1 MGKITFYS
9 VLKNQTLLN
18 NFKIKLQY
26 SFFVILLFAFYVNG
40 LAVEKSTTIFT
51 NGLSGVGN
59 IITTVSSLNDFIPP
73 KEGVFDGD
81 VINNADL
88 VDTDLDGIPSFIDI
102 DDDDD
107 DDDVILDVDECGG
120 EKYTINGGNVGN
132 IITTVSSLND
142 FIPPKEGVDI
152 FNKEIII
159 KDYLTGFYV
168 IAEEVVFDANYY
180 NVSDNLYSLASAA
193 VGVSS
198 VDFAGRLTGATG
210 TYGAPGTD
218 FLDNLTPAIYAA
230 RIDPR
235 KYSGNCDFDND
246 GVLDIEEC
254 SVTTTTVNAKVKG
267 TTNISSV
274 LGQSSIPITFNG
286 AGKTVTATLTQ
297 SGGSF
302 LNGAET
308 DIVRFN
314 EFGDNFPNQTWTLTF
329 AQPVYNLELYF
340 GNLERDD
347 GTSGREIQIGNF
359 IINYEDAT
367 VENGASFD
375 LIQANPYGFTNFE
388 SNPRN
393 LETITFLGT
402 PGIRPVNQPSGQGR
416 QGRGTLDFINATSSL
431 GVNSISWQVDAGG
444 PKNGGGPTAVLGIA
458 VSTIGSLVDTDLD
471 GIQDLIDIDDD
482 NDGILDVDECGA
494 EKYTI
499 NGGDGGSTTNFSF
512 NDAKSAVFDFTV
524 VDNAFSITVNG
535 GGLHENNILQ
545 FRQRTPTVGEVR
557 IVFNSDGASLLGSWL
572 PNTNGLPRFK
582 LIIKTS
588 GEVVIYGTRSTTSP
602 SLELMK
608 TIDASPFK
616 TISFIADS
624 NSFSVVNP
632 NGDGGDELK
641 GTAYIFP
648 ECADTDGDNI
658 PNQLDL
664 DSDGDGCSDALEAGT
679 TTSDTTDFQ
688 FAKTGTGG
696 NGFED
701 TLETA
706 GNGIYTGIYT
716 YADAIDNQ
724 VNICNVCTDL
734 NKYSGNCDFDG
745 DGINNDVDLDD
756 DNDGILDSDEGGCI
770 SSNITQ
776 TWTNKGQGVWESNI
790 STVKVRITFG
800 NYSTFWNRFGF
811 PHNGPLDNTCGNF
824 TSTETIAGGNSLM
837 MFTALGSGSATGT
850 FTVEFLDPTSNASI
864 TIENPVIHWAGLGGG
879 SSDGLFDSSRWVLQG
894 GLTQT
899 KLSGTTEFAVT
910 TTTVQHGGLG
920 SATISGDAASCAL
933 GEASGS
939 IQINGAI
946 SSFTYNVSQL
956 NSSGNLD
963 QSEGDAIE
971 FIFEACLPLDTD
983 GDGIPNHLDTDS
995 DNDGCPDAT
1004 EGVNNLTTTATLT
1017 GGSTGGSSANL
1028 GIAVGGVGASYG
1040 VPTSAGTGQA
1050 TTLGVTKAS
1059 KITETTPLPS
1069 TTSVNIG
1076 ENITLSPVFTGE
1088 SATTYVTGTPNYV
1101 DDSPAVLSYQWQVDE
1116 GSGFA
1121 DISGAIN
1128 ATLTLSTVTAA
1139 MNSYKYKLIV
1149 SHLNNYCS
1157 KKTTITTLVV
1167 MNPCTDEAGVNGVPT
1182 ATDSDG
1188 DGVNDVC
1195 DLDDDNDGILD
1206 EFEGLTEEI
1215 TPVKANAQDFYS
1227 CEEFNTVTFSTVGGI
1242 ISTDQTAFSFEET
1255 GVTAIVGNTFT
1266 FTFAVPVKKV
1276 GLYFDSVLQKGVLGA
1291 FRVTYND
1298 GSISSYLN
1306 FTLAAPGN
1314 PHNYS
1319 KTSGTLLSKIMYGS
1333 IPAVKSTSTNIFTY
1347 PQYQAYG
1354 TLNFEGI
1361 DITKLVKSI
1370 TFKLL
1375 EKDTSYTHTYIAF
1388 VMPIVY
1394 CQNMIDTDGDGI
1406 PDHLDTDSDNDG
1418 CFDAIEGD
1426 GTYTASQVDTNG
1438 MLDYANL
1445 TTSGINTTT
1454 GVVNAGSQDTNAN
1467 VTRAVRV
1474 TPTTIT
1480 TPQTINA
1487 GDNVTFDASATTADS
1502 TTIYTG
1508 TVPDYSASGN
1518 NASAGLRYKWLFDNG
1533 SGAGFVTVQAVSTT
1547 ATYTVSTAAAVNDG
1561 TYKVI
1566 ITHVDNNCILKE
1578 IEVVLN
1584 VALQAD
1590 LSLTKT
1596 VNNAI
1601 PKIGENIVYTLTIK
1615 NDGPVAATGVQV
1627 TDVLPAGLTYVSDS
1641 SGTTSTTYADTDA
1654 DNKKDLWIVGNIAV
1668 NQTIVLQ
1675 ITATVTSAGT
1685 IVSTSQI
1692 KQSNQTDTD
1701 SVPGNGN

>member
-26 SFFVILLFAFYVNG
+26 SFFVILLFAFSVNG

-102 DDDDD
+102 DD

-632 NGDGGDELK
+632 NGVGGDELK

-899 KLSGTTEFAVT
+899 MLSGTTEFAVT

-1004 EGVNNLTTTATLT
+1004 EGANKMTTTGTLL
-1017 GGSTGGSSANL
+1017 GGSIKGSSANL
-1028 GIAVGGVGASYG
+1028 GTVSNNNGIPLPLGAVGGNGI
-1040 VPTSAGTGQA
+1040 AGQG
-1050 TTLGVTKAS
+1050 
-1059 KITETTPLPS
+1059 
-1069 TTSVNIG
+1069 
-1076 ENITLSPVFTGE
+1076 
-1088 SATTYVTGTPNYV
+1088 
-1101 DDSPAVLSYQWQVDE
+1101 
-1116 GSGFA
+1116 
-1121 DISGAIN
+1121 
-1128 ATLTLSTVTAA
+1128 
-1139 MNSYKYKLIV
+1139 
-1149 SHLNNYCS
+1149 
-1157 KKTTITTLVV
+1157 
-1167 MNPCTDEAGVNGVPT
+1167 
-1182 ATDSDG
+1182 
-1188 DGVNDVC
+1188 
-1195 DLDDDNDGILD
+1195 
-1206 EFEGLTEEI
+1206 
-1215 TPVKANAQDFYS
+1215 
-1227 CEEFNTVTFSTVGGI
+1227 
-1242 ISTDQTAFSFEET
+1242 
-1255 GVTAIVGNTFT
+1255 
-1266 FTFAVPVKKV
+1266 
-1276 GLYFDSVLQKGVLGA
+1276 
-1291 FRVTYND
+1291 
-1298 GSISSYLN
+1298 
-1306 FTLAAPGN
+1306 
-1314 PHNYS
+1314 
-1319 KTSGTLLSKIMYGS
+1319 
-1333 IPAVKSTSTNIFTY
+1333 
-1347 PQYQAYG
+1347 
-1354 TLNFEGI
+1354 
-1361 DITKLVKSI
+1361 
-1370 TFKLL
+1370 
-1375 EKDTSYTHTYIAF
+1375 
-1388 VMPIVY
+1388 
-1394 CQNMIDTDGDGI
+1394 
-1406 PDHLDTDSDNDG
+1406 
-1418 CFDAIEGD
+1418 
-1426 GTYTASQVDTNG
+1426 
-1438 MLDYANL
+1438 
-1445 TTSGINTTT
+1445 TTT
-1454 GVVNAGSQDTNAN
+1454 GVTTAVQVIPATLTTPQVVNAGDS
-1467 VTRAVRV
+1467 
-1474 TPTTIT
+1474 
-1480 TPQTINA
+1480 
-1487 GDNVTFDASATTADS
+1487 VTFDASATTANS
-1502 TTIYTG
+1502 TTTYTG
-1508 TVPDYSASGN
+1508 TAPNTLPDYSVNAN
-1518 NASAGLRYKWLFDNG
+1518 NASAGLRYEWLFNNG
-1533 SGAGFVTVQAVSTT
+1533 SGGGFATVQAASTT
-1547 ATYTVSTAAAVNDG
+1547 ATYTVSNAAATNDG
-1561 TYKVI
+1561 TYRVI
-1566 ITHVDNNCILKE
+1566 ITHVDNNCILEEK
-1578 IEVVLN
+1578 EVVLN
-1584 VALQAD
+1584 IALQAD

-1601 PKIGENIVYTLTIK
+1601 AKIGEDIVYTLTIK
-1615 NDGPVAATGVQV
+1615 NDGLVAAAGVQV

-1654 DNKKDLWIVGNIAV
+1654 DNKKDLWTVGNIAV

-1675 ITATVTSAGT
+1675 ITATVTGAGT

-1701 SVPGNGN
+1701 SVPGNEN